1 MRLYVINPV
10 TENEVPADEWVGCP
24 HSLAISARWL
34 VLRDGDIAFRFS
46 KNNLYDRCMTKSF
59 YECTRS
65 ASQSGCRLGTEDEWR
80 AVFEAKAACR
90 LDAVLSSIDGDVICG
105 RYEYTEKGTVMRH
118 LLRNRYLET
127 FDRQQLAGNVEIFA
141 RLFKS
146 MPR

>member
-10 TENEVPADEWVGCP
+10 TDREVPADEWVGYP
-24 HSLAISARWL
+24 HSLAVSARWL

-65 ASQSGCRLGTEDEWR
+65 ASQSGCRLGTEEEWS
-80 AVFEAKAACR
+80 AIFEAKKACH
-90 LDAVLSSIDGDVICG
+90 LDSILSSIDGDVICG
-105 RYEYTEKGTVMRH
+105 RYEYAEDGTVLRH
-118 LLRNRYLET
+118 FTGDRYLET
-127 FDRQQLAGNVEIFA
+127 FDRKQLAGNAEIFA

-146 MPR
+146 LPR